1 MPRISTPP
9 TEPRDIWTY
18 AIRELTSG
26 ANIVLPSQV
35 FPFTNPASPV
45 DLPNVQAAISPTG
58 TGREAKLDNLDIKV
72 SEAGMTPS
80 KLLSSLFGKDY
91 NPKLAYPLANMMLI
105 VNWHKATYTLLDTVN
120 LTAHNRI
127 DRLLIEEFTTLA
139 GRDTI
144 EFDLGAEYSYVYVYV
159 KYYQPDT
166 DQRRLF
172 LRSAGGDSVWLY
184 GDEDFAT
191 ADVTIQKTIAGV
203 TTQIATLGVDRTFAG
218 DMALQML
225 FDKTRGYTYIK
236 IAGDELE
243 VEDADLKTFGVRY
256 VRLHKIGTTGI
267 KVRYWTPLVILY
279 E

>member
-9 TEPRDIWTY
+9 TEPHDIWTY
-18 AIRELTSG
+18 ATRTLTAFRGTPRSDLLG
-26 ANIVLPSQV
+26 TDEPLSTSTVPRLAN
-35 FPFTNPASPV
+35 
-45 DLPNVQAAISPTG
+45 
-58 TGREAKLDNLDIKV
+58 LDNLDIKV
-72 SEAGMTPS
+72 SEAGMTPP
-80 KLLSSLFGKDY
+80 KLLSFLFGKDY

-105 VNWHKATYTLLDTVN
+105 VNWHKAVYTLLDTTN
-120 LTAHNRI
+120 LAAHNRI

-166 DQRRLF
+166 DQRRLY
-172 LRSAGGDSVWLY
+172 LRSTGGDMVWLY
-184 GDEDFAT
+184 GDEDWAT

-203 TTQIATLGVDRTFAG
+203 TTQIASLGVDRTFAG

-243 VEDADLKTFGVRY
+243 VEDADLKTFGIRY
-256 VRLHKIGTTGI
+256 VRLHKVGGTGI
-267 KVRYWTPLVILY
+267 QVWYHTPLVILY